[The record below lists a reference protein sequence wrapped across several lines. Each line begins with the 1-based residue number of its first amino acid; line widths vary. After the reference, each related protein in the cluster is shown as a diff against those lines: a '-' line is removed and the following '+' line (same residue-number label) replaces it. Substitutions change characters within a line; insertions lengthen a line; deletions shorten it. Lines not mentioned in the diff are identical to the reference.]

1 MHACQSIFC
10 NVNSQL
16 SFLIAHFSYYLI
28 GGQCPNQWLFIPSYR
43 SNVLVAILECMICT
57 SFYRKQPSARRG
69 LRPGGSLLLQRTGSA
84 QDLSVG
90 NAHSTVTEMPEV
102 PKMFY
107 RMARSAE
114 RIAFVE
120 LRFYSRRY
128 AVLDN
133 RQLTTDY
140 RLQCPLIMPEKAFH
154 TAGFSVL

>member
-16 SFLIAHFSYYLI
+16 PFLIAHFSYYLI

-43 SNVLVAILECMICT
+43 SSVLVAILECMICT
-57 SFYRKQPSARRG
+57 SFYRKQ
-69 LRPGGSLLLQRTGSA
+69 SLLLQRTGSA

-120 LRFYSRRY
+120 LRFYSLRY
-128 AVLDN
+128 ALCAM
-133 RQLTTDY
+133 R
-140 RLQCPLIMPEKAFH
+140 F
-154 TAGFSVL
+154 